1 MIWLAVAYWLAI
13 NTIGVG
19 VIVGSMC
26 SCKQQRDIPPVE
38 KAILKTEDN
47 SHEEYSPDYFKN
59 MVEENNTNAMNNLL
73 KEISDYFSDETS
85 NSTYL
90 ITWRKYQKIPFSLLS
105 KTFDKYGIKM
115 LTICNDDFTHKD
127 YCSHYGLCVKIIDKE
142 IIR

>member
-13 NTIGVG
+13 NTISVG

-26 SCKQQRDIPPVE
+26 NCKQQRDVPPVE
-38 KAILKTEDN
+38 KAIPKTEDS

-85 NSTYL
+85 NSIYL
-90 ITWRKYQKIPFSLLS
+90 ITWSTYQKIPFSLLS

-115 LTICNDDFTHKD
+115 LTLTNDDFTYKD
-127 YCSHYGLCVKIIDKE
+127 YCSHYGLRVKIIDKE
-142 IIR
+142 TR